1 MATVGLGFQLSANAS
16 GMAAGINAGVVE
28 LQKLGYAARQTQKD
42 VSTLKTIELSRVF
55 LSTVQNVVG
64 SFAQFVSG
72 TASAVASVDDLSR
85 RTGVA
90 TQVIQAYQFAAEQSG
105 VGVDTFGRSIQK
117 LGINLGEAQT
127 GNKAAIKSFEDLG
140 LSVTDLANLS
150 PQEAFEAVAA
160 AIAQLPN
167 PAQQAAAAVSVFGKS
182 GAELVPVF
190 QEGAGFLADMRSE
203 AERLKVV
210 LSDSQTQSLAQLDD
224 AIGKVADSF
233 QGLQAR
239 VVAELAPALIE
250 ASNSA
255 ATFIANIDVAD
266 VAKSAETALAAVA
279 AVAKSLADAFS
290 IVYSIAAPLAS
301 AVFPVIATTLGVI
314 AGNLN
319 GAAVGATA
327 AAVAVGAYAASTI
340 TASAA
345 TAALTT
351 AITSLLSRTGIGLLV
366 VLFGSAA
373 GALVSYAATAES
385 SALAAAESV
394 SDVES
399 QISAVE
405 SATKRATDAVKRFG
419 SEAASAF
426 KVPAAI
432 TDQELLQGTIDDAAS
447 AFKKVAQEAGRLS
460 AVPQQVVDEFEIFV
474 GFVEFLN
481 DGFRSAA
488 DEEQLVVDASQ
499 RLVASIQSL
508 TDARKAEED
517 ATKAAADAAKK
528 ASEEA
533 RKRTEEL
540 AKAGLSEA
548 ELSRLQLSED
558 LLAIARTIADAE
570 ADLASAK
577 AAGDARAIAAAET
590 RLALTQE
597 TATAAA
603 RAAEEQARQRDLR
616 AIGLDESLLQ
626 PAKTLTEEF
635 LKVRQ
640 AFADKLINPAEATTA
655 LQNLAK
661 EGINIRREIA
671 AELNQPAQQAL
682 QVNDLRTSD
691 GASQYLALATGRADP
706 AIAQREEQLRK
717 LDEIRRALE
726 AVGARPVDI
735 LGG

>member
-140 LSVTDLANLS
+140 LSVADLANLS

-190 QEGAGFLADMRSE
+190 QEGAGFLAEMRSE

-210 LSDSQTQSLAQLDD
+210 LSDSQTQGLAQLDD
-224 AIGKVADSF
+224 AIGKLSDSF
-233 QGLQAR
+233 RGLQAR

-255 ATFIANIDVAD
+255 ATFIANIDVAE
-266 VAKSAETALAAVA
+266 VARSAETALAAVA

-301 AVFPVIATTLGVI
+301 AVFPVIATTLGVV
-314 AGNLN
+314 ASNLN

-340 TASAA
+340 SASAA

-351 AITSLLSRTGIGLLV
+351 AITSLLSRTGVGLLV
-366 VLFGSAA
+366 VLLGSAA

-385 SALAAAESV
+385 SALTAAESV

-447 AFKKVAQEAGRLS
+447 AFKKVAQEAGRLT

-499 RLVASIQSL
+499 RLLASIQSL

-528 ASEEA
+528 ASEES

-577 AAGDARAIAAAET
+577 AVGDARAIAAAET

-597 TATAAA
+597 TAAAAA
-603 RAAEEQARQRDLR
+603 RAAEEQSRQRDLR

-640 AFADKLINPAEATTA
+640 AFADKLIDPAEATNA

-682 QVNDLRTSD
+682 QVNDIRTSE
-691 GASQYLALATGRADP
+691 GASQFLALATGRADP